1 MSANQEGVTPRP
13 TVDVGGGEVGGGS
26 GGQSSVCRDYLRNV
40 CKRGAHCRYWHPPP
54 EVALDVDVVFC
65 HDFQNAGCRR
75 ADCRFVHGSRE
86 NEEVYRRTGQLPTG
100 VSTAGTRTGAT
111 TGSGGDV
118 PVCKDFLKGECRRG
132 LKCKFEHLHDGS
144 SVELVGSSEF
154 ASTSSSSSVKIRK
167 TEPADGEVE
176 LVTLADYR
184 AVEEEN
190 RCLRHDVDELRRTVS
205 VLVATNEMLL
215 EQNAKYR
222 SSSASQAANQM
233 IATPAVIESS
243 SAVAALSHIAIEG
256 GSGLVVAQ
264 QTPTAA
270 SVAVATLRP
279 CVTATATLHP
289 VMTATPR
296 LHPIATATLHP
307 VGAAALHQNS
317 AATLHSVVPASA
329 VAVDPSPGSVAIG
342 VPSHAIVP
350 VTITVAA
357 VPTTPVA
364 PIAASSQ
371 LQSASTYV
379 TYPIMSN
386 GTHVA

>member
-1 MSANQEGVTPRP
+1 MSANQDVPKVDAGGVG
-13 TVDVGGGEVGGGS
+13 DVVACPS
-26 GGQSSVCRDYLRNV
+26 NVCRDFLRNV
-40 CKRGAHCRYWHPPP
+40 CKRGVHCRYWHPPP
-54 EVALDVDVVFC
+54 DLAVDVVFC

-75 ADCRFVHGSRE
+75 ADCRFVHCTRE
-86 NEEVYRRTGQLPTG
+86 EEDLYRRTGHLPSLAAGARTYTATG
-100 VSTAGTRTGAT
+100 GV
-111 TGSGGDV
+111 DV
-118 PVCKDFLKGECRRG
+118 PICKDFLKGECRRG
-132 LKCKFEHLHDGS
+132 VKCKFEHLQEGLADELSTIDTPS
-144 SVELVGSSEF
+144 SL
-154 ASTSSSSSVKIRK
+154 SVKIRK
-167 TEPADGEVE
+167 TEPADGDVE

-190 RCLRHDVDELRRTVS
+190 RSLRHDVDELRRTVS

-222 SSSASQAANQM
+222 SSTASPVASQV
-233 IATPAVIESS
+233 IAKPAVIASS

-307 VGAAALHQNS
+307 VGAATLHQNS

-364 PIAASSQ
+364 PIASSCQ

-386 GTHVA
+386 GQHVA

>member
-1 MSANQEGVTPRP
+1 M
-13 TVDVGGGEVGGGS
+13 
-26 GGQSSVCRDYLRNV
+26 CIRDR
-40 CKRGAHCRYWHPPP
+40 
-54 EVALDVDVVFC
+54 
-65 HDFQNAGCRR
+65 
-75 ADCRFVHGSRE
+75 
-86 NEEVYRRTGQLPTG
+86 YRRTGQLPTSVT
-100 VSTAGTRTGAT
+100 VSAATGPRSGTL
-111 TGSGGDV
+111 TGSGDV
-118 PVCKDFLKGECRRG
+118 PICKDFLKGECRRG
-132 LKCKFEHLHDGS
+132 LKCKFEHLHEGLAS
-144 SVELVGSSEF
+144 ELGTESV
-154 ASTSSSSSVKIRK
+154 TTSSVKIRK

-190 RCLRHDVDELRRTVS
+190 HALRHDVDELRRTVS

-222 SSSASQAANQM
+222 SSAASAAASQM
-233 IATPAVIESS
+233 IAAPAVIASS

-307 VGAAALHQNS
+307 VGAATLHQNS

>member
-1 MSANQEGVTPRP
+1 MSANQDGLTPRP
-13 TVDVGGGEVGGGS
+13 KVDVVGDVGS
-26 GGQSSVCRDYLRNV
+26 GQSNVCRDFLRNV
-40 CKRGAHCRYWHPPP
+40 CKRGAHCRYWHPLSD
-54 EVALDVDVVFC
+54 VAVDVVFC

-75 ADCRFVHGSRE
+75 VDCRFVHCTRE
-86 NEEVYRRTGQLPTG
+86 DEELYRRTGQLSTSVPAG
-100 VSTAGTRTGAT
+100 VTRSIAV
-111 TGSGGDV
+111 TGSGDV
-118 PVCKDFLKGECRRG
+118 PICKDFLKGECRRG
-132 LKCKFEHLHDGS
+132 VKCKFEHVLEGS
-144 SVELVGSSEF
+144 LGELGGE
-154 ASTSSSSSVKIRK
+154 SSSASSVKIRK

-222 SSSASQAANQM
+222 TSSASPAASQM
-233 IATPAVIESS
+233 IATPAVIASS

-296 LHPIATATLHP
+296 LHPVATATLHP
-307 VGAAALHQNS
+307 VGAATLHQNS

-364 PIAASSQ
+364 PIASSSQ

>member
-1 MSANQEGVTPRP
+1 MSANQDGQSTRP
-13 TVDVGGGEVGGGS
+13 KTDVGIDVGGGGGIS
-26 GGQSSVCRDYLRNV
+26 GQTTSNICRDFLRNV

-54 EVALDVDVVFC
+54 DSAVDVVFC

-75 ADCRFVHGSRE
+75 ADCRFVHGTRE
-86 NEEVYRRTGQLPTG
+86 EEELYRRTGQMP
-100 VSTAGTRTGAT
+100 V
-111 TGSGGDV
+111 GGPPARSCDV

-132 LKCKFEHLHDGS
+132 LKCKFEHVHEGLIG
-144 SVELVGSSEF
+144 ELDMEVAGCG
-154 ASTSSSSSVKIRK
+154 STSLVKIRK

-190 RCLRHDVDELRRTVS
+190 RALRHDVDELRRTVS

-222 SSSASQAANQM
+222 SSAASPAVSQM
-233 IATPAVIESS
+233 IATPAVMASS
-243 SAVAALSHIAIEG
+243 SAVAHIAIEG

-264 QTPTAA
+264 HTPTAA

-307 VGAAALHQNS
+307 VGAATLHQNS

>member
-1 MSANQEGVTPRP
+1 MSANQEGLTPRP
-13 TVDVGGGEVGGGS
+13 KVDAVASAAGS
-26 GGQSSVCRDYLRNV
+26 GPSNVCRDFLRNV

-54 EVALDVDVVFC
+54 DAPVDVVFC

-75 ADCRFVHGSRE
+75 PECRFVHCSRD
-86 NEEVYRRTGQLPTG
+86 EEELYRHTGQLPPTSSASAARSCS
-100 VSTAGTRTGAT
+100 V
-111 TGSGGDV
+111 TGSGDV
-118 PVCKDFLKGECRRG
+118 PICRDFLKGDCRRG
-132 LKCKFEHLHDGS
+132 LKCKFEHMQEVS
-144 SVELVGSSEF
+144 SSELG
-154 ASTSSSSSVKIRK
+154 ADAPSTSSVKIRK
-167 TEPADGEVE
+167 TEPADGDVE

-190 RCLRHDVDELRRTVS
+190 RALRHDVDELRRTVS

-222 SSSASQAANQM
+222 SSTASPAASQV
-233 IATPAVIESS
+233 IATPAVIASS
-243 SAVAALSHIAIEG
+243 SAVAALSHIAIDG

-289 VMTATPR
+289 AMTATPR

-307 VGAAALHQNS
+307 VGAATLHQNS

-364 PIAASSQ
+364 PVASSSQ
-371 LQSASTYV
+371 LQSVSTYV

>member
-1 MSANQEGVTPRP
+1 MSANQDGQTSRP
-13 TVDVGGGEVGGGS
+13 KVDVVGDVGGG
-26 GGQSSVCRDYLRNV
+26 QSNVCRDFLRNV

-54 EVALDVDVVFC
+54 DVAVDVVFC

-75 ADCRFVHGSRE
+75 VDCRFVHCTRE
-86 NEEVYRRTGQLPTG
+86 DEEMYRRTGQLPTSFSSG
-100 VSTAGTRTGAT
+100 GTKSGAV
-111 TGSGGDV
+111 TGSGDV
-118 PVCKDFLKGECRRG
+118 PICKDFLKGECRRG
-132 LKCKFEHLHDGS
+132 VKCKFEHLHEGLS
-144 SVELVGSSEF
+144 GELGGES
-154 ASTSSSSSVKIRK
+154 ASLSSVKIRK

-222 SSSASQAANQM
+222 SSSASPAASQV
-233 IATPAVIESS
+233 IATPAVIASS

-307 VGAAALHQNS
+307 VGAATLHQNS

>member
-1 MSANQEGVTPRP
+1 MSANQDGLTSRSK
-13 TVDVGGGEVGGGS
+13 VDDVVGGGS
-26 GGQSSVCRDYLRNV
+26 GQTNICRDFVRNV

-54 EVALDVDVVFC
+54 DVAAVDVVFC

-75 ADCRFVHGSRE
+75 ADCRFVHCSRD
-86 NEEVYRRTGQLPTG
+86 EEEQYRRTGQLPTS
-100 VSTAGTRTGAT
+100 VSAAGPRSCAVTG
-111 TGSGGDV
+111 TGYV
-118 PVCKDFLKGECRRG
+118 PICKDFLKGECRRG
-132 LKCKFEHLHDGS
+132 VKCKFEHMQDVS
-144 SVELVGSSEF
+144 ADELDIHS
-154 ASTSSSSSVKIRK
+154 ASTSLAKIRK
-167 TEPADGEVE
+167 TEPADGDVE
-176 LVTLADYR
+176 LVTLSDYR

-190 RCLRHDVDELRRTVS
+190 RALRHDVDELRRTVG

-222 SSSASQAANQM
+222 TSAASPAASQM
-233 IATPAVIESS
+233 IATPHVIASS

-307 VGAAALHQNS
+307 VGAATLHQNS
-317 AATLHSVVPASA
+317 AATLHSVVPVSA

-364 PIAASSQ
+364 PIASSSQ

-379 TYPIMSN
+379 TFPIMSN
-386 GTHVA
+386 GTHMA

>member
-1 MSANQEGVTPRP
+1 MSANQEALTPR
-13 TVDVGGGEVGGGS
+13 TKVDVGGGDVVGGPS
-26 GGQSSVCRDYLRNV
+26 NICRDFLRNV

-54 EVALDVDVVFC
+54 DVAVDVDVVFC

-75 ADCRFVHGSRE
+75 VDCRFVHCTRE
-86 NEEVYRRTGQLPTG
+86 DEELYRRTGQLPTSAP
-100 VSTAGTRTGAT
+100 VAAARSCAL
-111 TGSGGDV
+111 TGSGDV
-118 PVCKDFLKGECRRG
+118 PICKDFLKGECRRG
-132 LKCKFEHLHDGS
+132 TKCKFEHLQEGS
-144 SVELVGSSEF
+144 SAELGFDTV
-154 ASTSSSSSVKIRK
+154 STSSVKIRK

-176 LVTLADYR
+176 LVTLSDYR

-190 RCLRHDVDELRRTVS
+190 RALKHDVDELRRTVS

-222 SSSASQAANQM
+222 SSAASPAASQM
-233 IATPAVIESS
+233 IATPAVIASS
-243 SAVAALSHIAIEG
+243 SAVAALSHIAIDG

-264 QTPTAA
+264 HTPTAA

-364 PIAASSQ
+364 PIASSSQ

>member
-1 MSANQEGVTPRP
+1 MSTNQDGLTSRQK
-13 TVDVGGGEVGGGS
+13 VDVGS
-26 GGQSSVCRDYLRNV
+26 DIAGGQSNVCRDFLRNV
-40 CKRGAHCRYWHPPP
+40 CKRGPHCRYWHPPP
-54 EVALDVDVVFC
+54 DVAVDVVFC

-75 ADCRFVHGSRE
+75 VDCRFVHCARE
-86 NEEVYRRTGQLPTG
+86 EEELFRRTGQMPAN
-100 VSTAGTRTGAT
+100 VSIAGTRNSTV
-111 TGSGGDV
+111 TGSADV
-118 PVCKDFLKGECRRG
+118 PICKDFLKGECRRG
-132 LKCKFEHLHDGS
+132 VKCKFEHLHEGLIGEPGDDTP
-144 SVELVGSSEF
+144 
-154 ASTSSSSSVKIRK
+154 STSSVKIRK
-167 TEPADGEVE
+167 TEPADGDVE

-190 RCLRHDVDELRRTVS
+190 RALRHDVDELRRTVS

-222 SSSASQAANQM
+222 SSAASPAASQVIAA
-233 IATPAVIESS
+233 PAVIASS

-256 GSGLVVAQ
+256 RGGLVVAQ

-296 LHPIATATLHP
+296 LHPIVTATLHP
-307 VGAAALHQNS
+307 VGAAALHQTS

-364 PIAASSQ
+364 PIASSSQ

>member
-1 MSANQEGVTPRP
+1 MTSRP
-13 TVDVGGGEVGGGS
+13 KLDVGGDVAGGN
-26 GGQSSVCRDYLRNV
+26 QSNICRDFLRNV

-54 EVALDVDVVFC
+54 DSAVDVVFC

-75 ADCRFVHGSRE
+75 VDCRFVHCTRD
-86 NEEVYRRTGQLPTG
+86 EEEQYRRTGQLPTSVT
-100 VSTAGTRTGAT
+100 VSAATGPRSGTLPGT
-111 TGSGGDV
+111 GDV
-118 PVCKDFLKGECRRG
+118 PICKDFLKGECRRG
-132 LKCKFEHLHDGS
+132 IKCKFEHLHEGLAS
-144 SVELVGSSEF
+144 ELGAETV
-154 ASTSSSSSVKIRK
+154 TTSSVKIRK

-190 RCLRHDVDELRRTVS
+190 RALRHDVDELRRTVS

-222 SSSASQAANQM
+222 SSAASAAASQM
-233 IATPAVIESS
+233 IAAPAVIASS

-307 VGAAALHQNS
+307 VGAATLHQNS

>member
-1 MSANQEGVTPRP
+1 MSVNQDGLTSRP
-13 TVDVGGGEVGGGS
+13 KVDVGGG
-26 GGQSSVCRDYLRNV
+26 QSNICRDFLRNV

-54 EVALDVDVVFC
+54 DVAVDVVFC

-75 ADCRFVHGSRE
+75 VDCRFIHSTRE
-86 NEEVYRRTGQLPTG
+86 EEEVYRCNGQLPASVSASAPRSCSVTG
-100 VSTAGTRTGAT
+100 T
-111 TGSGGDV
+111 GDV
-118 PVCKDFLKGECRRG
+118 PICKDFLKGGCRRG
-132 LKCKFEHLHDGS
+132 VKCKFEHLQDGLAG
-144 SVELVGSSEF
+144 ELGTETV
-154 ASTSSSSSVKIRK
+154 STSSVKIRK

-190 RCLRHDVDELRRTVS
+190 RALRHDVDELRRTVS

-215 EQNAKYR
+215 EQNVKYR
-222 SSSASQAANQM
+222 SSTVSPAASQM
-233 IATPAVIESS
+233 IATPAVIASS
-243 SAVAALSHIAIEG
+243 STVAALSHIAIEG

-264 QTPTAA
+264 KTPTAA

-307 VGAAALHQNS
+307 VGAAALHQSS

-364 PIAASSQ
+364 PIASSSQ

>member
-1 MSANQEGVTPRP
+1 MSANQDGLTSRQSGD
-13 TVDVGGGEVGGGS
+13 TASDVGS
-26 GGQSSVCRDYLRNV
+26 GLSNVCRDFLRNV

-54 EVALDVDVVFC
+54 DVAGDIVFC

-75 ADCRFVHGSRE
+75 TDCRFVHCTRE
-86 NEEVYRRTGQLPTG
+86 EEDLYRRTGQMPT
-100 VSTAGTRTGAT
+100 STSAAAARSC
-111 TGSGGDV
+111 TGSGDV
-118 PVCKDFLKGECRRG
+118 PICKDFLKGECRRG
-132 LKCKFEHLHDGS
+132 LKCKFEHLQEGS
-144 SVELVGSSEF
+144 ASEPSTET
-154 ASTSSSSSVKIRK
+154 ASRSLVKIRK
-167 TEPADGEVE
+167 TAPADGEVE

-190 RCLRHDVDELRRTVS
+190 CALRRDVDELRRTVS

-222 SSSASQAANQM
+222 SSSASPAASQM
-233 IATPAVIESS
+233 IAAPAVIASS
-243 SAVAALSHIAIEG
+243 STVAALSHITIEG

-264 QTPTAA
+264 PTPTAA

-307 VGAAALHQNS
+307 VGAATLHQNS

-364 PIAASSQ
+364 PIASSSQ

>member
-1 MSANQEGVTPRP
+1 MSANQDGLTPRP
-13 TVDVGGGEVGGGS
+13 KVDVVGDVGS
-26 GGQSSVCRDYLRNV
+26 GQSNVCRDFLRNV
-40 CKRGAHCRYWHPPP
+40 CKRGAHCRYWHPPSD
-54 EVALDVDVVFC
+54 VAVDVVFC

-75 ADCRFVHGSRE
+75 VDCRFVHCTRE
-86 NEEVYRRTGQLPTG
+86 DEELYRRTGQLSTSVPAG
-100 VSTAGTRTGAT
+100 VTRSIAV
-111 TGSGGDV
+111 TGSGDV
-118 PVCKDFLKGECRRG
+118 PICKDFLKGECRRG
-132 LKCKFEHLHDGS
+132 VKCKFEHVLEGS
-144 SVELVGSSEF
+144 LGELGGE
-154 ASTSSSSSVKIRK
+154 SSSASSVKIRK

-222 SSSASQAANQM
+222 TSSASPAASQM
-233 IATPAVIESS
+233 IATPAVIASS

-296 LHPIATATLHP
+296 LHPVATATLHP
-307 VGAAALHQNS
+307 VGAATLHQNS

-364 PIAASSQ
+364 PIASSSQ

>member
-1 MSANQEGVTPRP
+1 MPAN
-13 TVDVGGGEVGGGS
+13 
-26 GGQSSVCRDYLRNV
+26 
-40 CKRGAHCRYWHPPP
+40 
-54 EVALDVDVVFC
+54 
-65 HDFQNAGCRR
+65 
-75 ADCRFVHGSRE
+75 
-86 NEEVYRRTGQLPTG
+86 
-100 VSTAGTRTGAT
+100 VSIAGTRNSTV
-111 TGSGGDV
+111 TGSADV
-118 PVCKDFLKGECRRG
+118 PICKDFLKGECRRG
-132 LKCKFEHLHDGS
+132 VKCKFEHLHEGLIGEPGDDTP
-144 SVELVGSSEF
+144 
-154 ASTSSSSSVKIRK
+154 STSSVKIRK
-167 TEPADGEVE
+167 TEPADGDVE

-190 RCLRHDVDELRRTVS
+190 RALRHDVDELRRTVS

-222 SSSASQAANQM
+222 SSAASPAASQVIAA
-233 IATPAVIESS
+233 PAVIASS

-256 GSGLVVAQ
+256 RGGLVVAQ

-296 LHPIATATLHP
+296 LHPIVTATLHP
-307 VGAAALHQNS
+307 VGAAALHQTS

-364 PIAASSQ
+364 PIASSSQ

>member
-1 MSANQEGVTPRP
+1 MSANQDGQTSRP
-13 TVDVGGGEVGGGS
+13 KVDVGGDVGS
-26 GGQSSVCRDYLRNV
+26 GQSDICRDFLRNV

-54 EVALDVDVVFC
+54 DVTVDVVFC

-75 ADCRFVHGSRE
+75 ADCRFVHCTRE
-86 NEEVYRRTGQLPTG
+86 DEEVYRRTGQLPTS
-100 VSTAGTRTGAT
+100 VSVTASRSYALTG
-111 TGSGGDV
+111 GGDV
-118 PVCKDFLKGECRRG
+118 PICKDFLKGECRRG
-132 LKCKFEHLHDGS
+132 VKCKFEHVQEGS
-144 SVELVGSSEF
+144 SDELGIDT
-154 ASTSSSSSVKIRK
+154 ASTSSQKIRK
-167 TEPADGEVE
+167 TEPADGDVE

-190 RCLRHDVDELRRTVS
+190 RALRHDVDELRRTVS

-222 SSSASQAANQM
+222 SSVASPAASQM
-233 IATPAVIESS
+233 IAAPAVIAPSS

-264 QTPTAA
+264 HTPTAA

-307 VGAAALHQNS
+307 VGAATLHQNS

-364 PIAASSQ
+364 PIASSSQ

>member
-1 MSANQEGVTPRP
+1 MSANQDGPTSRPKVDLGV
-13 TVDVGGGEVGGGS
+13 DIGS
-26 GGQSSVCRDYLRNV
+26 GPSNVCRDFLRNV

-54 EVALDVDVVFC
+54 DVAVDVVFC

-75 ADCRFVHGSRE
+75 ADCRFVHCTRE
-86 NEEVYRRTGQLPTG
+86 EEDLYRRTGQLPISAA
-100 VSTAGTRTGAT
+100 VAGARSYTI
-111 TGSGGDV
+111 TGSGDV
-118 PVCKDFLKGECRRG
+118 PICKDFLKGECRRG
-132 LKCKFEHLHDGS
+132 VKCKFEHLQEGLAG
-144 SVELVGSSEF
+144 EL
-154 ASTSSSSSVKIRK
+154 STGDTASSSSLSVKIRK

-190 RCLRHDVDELRRTVS
+190 RSLRHDVDELRRTVS

-222 SSSASQAANQM
+222 SSTASPAASQV
-233 IATPAVIESS
+233 IAKPAVIASS

-307 VGAAALHQNS
+307 VGAATLHQNS

-364 PIAASSQ
+364 PIASSSQ